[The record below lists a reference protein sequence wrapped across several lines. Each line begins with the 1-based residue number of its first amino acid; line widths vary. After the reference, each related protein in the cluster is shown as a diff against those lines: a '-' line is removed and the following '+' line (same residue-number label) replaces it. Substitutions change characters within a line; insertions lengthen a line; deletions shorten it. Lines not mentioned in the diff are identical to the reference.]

1 MTATNPRR
9 LVAALRAAG
18 WTTVG
23 RRTDVYERLA
33 WPAPGGTPG
42 HPRDRRSLL
51 VPLDPSDGGFSE
63 MMAAVLTELGEA
75 VALGRAAQQVLSAYL
90 DEGDDR

>member
-1 MTATNPRR
+1 M
-9 LVAALRAAG
+9 
-18 WTTVG
+18 G
-23 RRTDVYERLA
+23 RRIDVYERLA
-33 WPAPGGTPG
+33 WPAPGDG

-51 VPLDPSDGGFSE
+51 VPLDPSDGGFSDL
-63 MMAAVLTELGEA
+63 MGAVLAELGEA